1 MCQPY
6 IESKIIMNKTQ
17 ETTFF
22 SGRQKWRGIILIDS
36 FFFSVLHCLFFLFVV
51 VCLFS

>member
-6 IESKIIMNKTQ
+6 IESKIIMKKTQ
-17 ETTFF
+17 ETTFLADARNGEGYF
-22 SGRQKWRGIILIDS
+22 SLILS
-36 FFFSVLHCLFFLFVV
+36 SSLFYIVCFLFVV